1 VPLVT
6 AQELIDAG
14 VHYGHQA
21 SRWNPKMKP
30 YIHGKRHKIH
40 VLNLEETIKGLYQA
54 SHFLRRLAS
63 TGAQVLFLGTKRQIR
78 AVVEQEAKKCGMPAI
93 TERWIGGT
101 LTNFA
106 IVRERL
112 QRLLELE
119 QMEADGSLDKYK
131 KKAQATMRREIR
143 RIRRNL
149 EGVRDLYGLPG
160 AIVVV
165 DPRREE
171 IAVKEAAKM
180 NVPVICILDT
190 DCDPDLAD
198 IVIPANDDAMSS
210 VQLVMQKLSEAV
222 IEGRKDVD
230 EGTLKEAQRQAA
242 DDPRNRQVQGRRQDS
257 PQGQRGGGG
266 DRGPGGPR
274 RGGPGGPRR
283 GGGDGGRR
291 PSPGPGRQATG
302 RFADRLGGHADS
314 ISIGNEPPPAPE
326 GGGGEEPATEGESST

>member
-1 VPLVT
+1 
-6 AQELIDAG
+6 
-14 VHYGHQA
+14 
-21 SRWNPKMKP
+21 
-30 YIHGKRHKIH
+30 
-40 VLNLEETIKGLYQA
+40 
-54 SHFLRRLAS
+54 
-63 TGAQVLFLGTKRQIR
+63 
-78 AVVEQEAKKCGMPAI
+78 
-93 TERWIGGT
+93 
-101 LTNFA
+101 
-106 IVRERL
+106 
-112 QRLLELE
+112 
-119 QMEADGSLDKYK
+119 
-131 KKAQATMRREIR
+131 
-143 RIRRNL
+143 
-149 EGVRDLYGLPG
+149 VRDLYGLPS

-242 DDPRNRQVQGRRQDS
+242 DDPRNRQVQGRRQDA
-257 PQGQRGGGG
+257 PPGRGGGG

-283 GGGDGGRR
+283 GGGGDGGRR

-326 GGGGEEPATEGESST
+326 GGGGEEPAPEGESST